1 MTNFLQ
7 HTRLHH
13 SSTLKFGGRGI
24 GVERPPSV
32 RRGRGRGRRGYG
44 GGGADGLEVVAGHH
58 HLLRGTGAAA
68 RVEVVAHHRVVLLRV
83 GAHQIEQLAAAVAA
97 TGGRR
102 RCRARRREPEDLL
115 VHELRRVH
123 RDRDLAGA
131 GWLVAEGG
139 EGEG

>member
-32 RRGRGRGRRGYG
+32 GRGRGRGRWGYGGG

-58 HLLRGTGAAA
+58 HLLRGTAAAA
-68 RVEVVAHHRVVLLRV
+68 RVEVVALHHVVFLRI
-83 GAHQIEQLAAAVAA
+83 GAHQIEQLAAAA

-115 VHELRRVH
+115 VHELRCVH
-123 RDRDLAGA
+123 RDRNLAGA
-131 GWLVAEGG
+131 GWLVT

>member
-7 HTRLHH
+7 HTRLHY

-24 GVERPPSV
+24 GVERPPNV
-32 RRGRGRGRRGYG
+32 RRGRGRGRWGYG
-44 GGGADGLEVVAGHH
+44 GGSGADELEVVAGHR

-68 RVEVVAHHRVVLLRV
+68 RVEVVALHHVVFLRV
-83 GAHQIEQLAAAVAA
+83 GAHQIEQLAAA
-97 TGGRR
+97 TGGRG

-115 VHELRRVH
+115 VHELRCVH

-131 GWLVAEGG
+131 GWLVT